1 MTKAPNGITYIKNG
15 RYYVRIYYYVD
26 GKRKSKDYATGV
38 HADNSSP
45 RKAKQQERAAHAKLD
60 EILLQN
66 RLRQKSGRIGN
77 QEQQF
82 TATVA
87 QWYTHQCGSK
97 APGTLSSYKY
107 AVNDITYYFNTY
119 LPVKTVDI
127 TPAHIEQYLNWER
140 ARRQPNYTG
149 KDKKRV
155 KYADG
160 SGIENTV
167 MHRATVIRSVLQ
179 YAKREGI
186 VDRNAASKN
195 DSQID
200 LPKPQRHEFCVL
212 NVEEA
217 QRLLQQLNHEDLW
230 FRIAVTM
237 GLLLGLRRS
246 EIIGLRVS
254 DINFADNSICVSHTV
269 TQQTLNGKNTLTP
282 RPFTKNRTPKSFTIS
297 PAFAGLLQTL
307 AEEHKR
313 NAMLF
318 GSGYEKT
325 WEGYLMRYPDGKLV
339 SPNAL
344 TEAFSRFVKKNNFKP
359 LRFHDL
365 RHSCASILYANGT
378 DLMTIQEILG
388 HAQLTT
394 TISYTHKI
402 SDRKGKALADMSER
416 FFPENHAE
424 KEEPEN

>member
-1 MTKAPNGITYIKNG
+1 MTKEPRGILYTKSG
-15 RYYVRIYYYVD
+15 RYYIRIYYYVD
-26 GKRKSKDYATGV
+26 GKRKSKDYTTGIPV
-38 HADNSSP
+38 DDSSP
-45 RKAKQQERAAHAKLD
+45 RKAKQQERAANAKLA
-60 EILLQN
+60 EILQDFCTES
-66 RLRQKSGRIGN
+66 KAGN
-77 QEQQF
+77 VGKKEQLL
-82 TATVA
+82 TETVT
-87 QWYTHQCGSK
+87 QWYEHQCGSK

-107 AVNDITYYFNTY
+107 AVNDITYYFDTY
-119 LPVKTVDI
+119 LSVKTVDT

-167 MHRATVIRSVLQ
+167 MHRATVLRCVLQ

-186 VDRNAASKN
+186 VECNAASKN

-200 LPKPQRHEFCVL
+200 LPRPQRHEFSIL
-212 NVEEA
+212 HTDEA
-217 QRLLQQLNHEDLW
+217 KRLLQQINYEDLW
-230 FRIAVTM
+230 FRVAVTM

-246 EIIGLRVS
+246 EIIGLRIS
-254 DINFADNSICVSHTV
+254 DINFGDNTICVSHTV
-269 TQQTLNGKNTLTP
+269 TQQTLNGKNSLTP
-282 RPFTKNRTPKSFTIS
+282 KPFTKNRTPKSFTIS
-297 PAFAGLLQTL
+297 PAFTDLLKTL

-313 NAMLF
+313 NEILF
-318 GSGYEKT
+318 GAGYDKT
-325 WEGYLMRYPDGKLV
+325 WDGYLMRYPDGKLV

-344 TEAFSRFVKKNNFKP
+344 TTAFSHFTKKNNFKP

-416 FFPENHAE
+416 FFPEKHAE

>member
-1 MTKAPNGITYIKNG
+1 MTKEPRGILYTKSG
-15 RYYVRIYYYVD
+15 RYYIRIYYYVD
-26 GKRKSKDYATGV
+26 GKRKSKDYTTGIPV
-38 HADNSSP
+38 DDSSP
-45 RKAKQQERAAHAKLD
+45 RKAKQQERAANAKLA
-60 EILLQN
+60 EILQDFCTE
-66 RLRQKSGRIGN
+66 STAGN
-77 QEQQF
+77 VGKKEQLL
-82 TATVA
+82 TETVT
-87 QWYTHQCGSK
+87 QWYEHQCGSK

-107 AVNDITYYFNTY
+107 AVNDITYYFDTY
-119 LPVKTVDI
+119 LSVKTVDT
-127 TPAHIEQYLNWER
+127 TPAHIEQYLKWER

-167 MHRATVIRSVLQ
+167 MHRATVLRCVLQ

-186 VDRNAASKN
+186 VERNAASKN

-200 LPKPQRHEFCVL
+200 LPRPQRHEFSIL
-212 NVEEA
+212 HTDEA
-217 QRLLQQLNHEDLW
+217 KRLLQQINYEDLW
-230 FRIAVTM
+230 FRVAVTM

-246 EIIGLRVS
+246 EIIGLRIS
-254 DINFADNSICVSHTV
+254 DINFGDNTICVSHTV
-269 TQQTLNGKNTLTP
+269 TQQTLNDKNSLTP
-282 RPFTKNRTPKSFTIS
+282 KPFTKNRTPKSFTIS
-297 PAFAGLLQTL
+297 PAFTDLLKTL

-313 NAMLF
+313 NEILF
-318 GSGYEKT
+318 GAGYDKT
-325 WEGYLMRYPDGKLV
+325 WDGYLMRYPDGKLV

-344 TEAFSRFVKKNNFKP
+344 TTAFSHFTKKNNFKP

-416 FFPENHAE
+416 FFPEKHAE

>member
-1 MTKAPNGITYIKNG
+1 MTKEPNGITYIKNG

-60 EILLQN
+60 EILQQN

-107 AVNDITYYFNTY
+107 AVNDITYYFDTY

-140 ARRQPNYTG
+140 ARRQPDYTG

-200 LPKPQRHEFCVL
+200 LPRPQRHEFYVL

-217 QRLLQQLNHEDLW
+217 QRLL
-230 FRIAVTM
+230 
-237 GLLLGLRRS
+237 
-246 EIIGLRVS
+246 
-254 DINFADNSICVSHTV
+254 
-269 TQQTLNGKNTLTP
+269 
-282 RPFTKNRTPKSFTIS
+282 
-297 PAFAGLLQTL
+297 
-307 AEEHKR
+307 
-313 NAMLF
+313 
-318 GSGYEKT
+318 
-325 WEGYLMRYPDGKLV
+325 
-339 SPNAL
+339 
-344 TEAFSRFVKKNNFKP
+344 
-359 LRFHDL
+359 
-365 RHSCASILYANGT
+365 
-378 DLMTIQEILG
+378 
-388 HAQLTT
+388 
-394 TISYTHKI
+394 
-402 SDRKGKALADMSER
+402 
-416 FFPENHAE
+416 
-424 KEEPEN
+424 

>member
-1 MTKAPNGITYIKNG
+1 MTKEPRGILYTKSG
-15 RYYVRIYYYVD
+15 RYYIRIYYYVD
-26 GKRKSKDYATGV
+26 GKRKSKDYTTGIPV
-38 HADNSSP
+38 DDSSP
-45 RKAKQQERAAHAKLD
+45 RKAKQQERAANAKLA
-60 EILLQN
+60 EILQDFCTES
-66 RLRQKSGRIGN
+66 KAGN
-77 QEQQF
+77 VGKKEQLL
-82 TATVA
+82 TETVT
-87 QWYTHQCGSK
+87 QWYEHQCGSK

-107 AVNDITYYFNTY
+107 AVNDITYYFDTY
-119 LPVKTVDI
+119 LSVKTVDT

-167 MHRATVIRSVLQ
+167 MHRATVLRCVLQ

-186 VDRNAASKN
+186 VERNAASKN

-200 LPKPQRHEFCVL
+200 LPRPQRHEFSIL
-212 NVEEA
+212 HTDEA
-217 QRLLQQLNHEDLW
+217 KRLLQQINYEDLW
-230 FRIAVTM
+230 FRVAVTM

-246 EIIGLRVS
+246 EIIGLRIS
-254 DINFADNSICVSHTV
+254 DINFGDNTICVSHTV
-269 TQQTLNGKNTLTP
+269 TQQTLNDKNSLTP
-282 RPFTKNRTPKSFTIS
+282 KPFTKNRTPKSFTIS
-297 PAFAGLLQTL
+297 PAFTDLLKTL

-313 NAMLF
+313 NEILF
-318 GSGYEKT
+318 GAGYDKT
-325 WEGYLMRYPDGKLV
+325 WDGYLMRYPDGKLV

-344 TEAFSRFVKKNNFKP
+344 TTAFSHFTKKNNFKP

-416 FFPENHAE
+416 FFPEKHAE